1 MQTGQLVHSILEVAP
16 AEKSLL
22 RRIMANYR
30 GWNNDNDAIVDR
42 WTKIILKGKKQIC
55 FEEMFNTDYIA
66 RTTEI
71 EPNHAPVI
79 HDNPVEIPGVVDVI
93 GVESRLRGE
102 LRDGLKEMKE
112 FFISE
117 MKDLNDKIQS
127 LEGVK
132 WLRMS
137 VVEIAKTVEQQV
149 AEDDEQSE
157 KANDETGGEKDILN
171 DIEKDKAHDDEID
184 IGKDGGIRLTNSVNQ
199 YKRER
204 GNLKEKKVVLQKSL
218 KSGVSL
224 CEEPRRTKTRGS

>member
-1 MQTGQLVHSILEVAP
+1 M
-16 AEKSLL
+16 
-22 RRIMANYR
+22 
-30 GWNNDNDAIVDR
+30 DNDAIVDR

-79 HDNPVEIPGVVDVI
+79 HDNPVETPVVEIPGVVDVI
-93 GVESRLRGE
+93 GLESRLRGE

-157 KANDETGGEKDILN
+157 KANDEIGGEKDIVN